1 MIFTYEFEQKYFYY
15 MDNFFDIFQLAYQ
28 TLFREPNPKIISGY
42 FGLNIPVG
50 TGWKCNNVHKLSFEV
65 FVVMQDLYFTLD
77 NISTRLS
84 VSVLILTLDLK

>member
-50 TGWKCNNVHKLSFEV
+50 TG
-65 FVVMQDLYFTLD
+65 
-77 NISTRLS
+77 
-84 VSVLILTLDLK
+84 